1 MSRKSYITED
11 KAKRIAIG
19 ATVAGILLIVFLLI
33 ILIVQFVQI
42 GVRNSRKSD
51 LEQQIEEY
59 EKRLEDGNR
68 DLNWYLERDGLY
80 WTART
85 YGWK

>member
-1 MSRKSYITED
+1 MSNKSNITED
-11 KAKRIAIG
+11 RAKRIAVG
-19 ATVAGILLIVFLLI
+19 AAVAGVLLIVFLLI
-33 ILIVQFVQI
+33 ILIIQFVQI

-51 LEQQIEEY
+51 LDRQIEEY
-59 EKRLEDGNR
+59 EQKLDEGNR

-80 WTART
+80 WTARS